1 MLILWDSFIRNN
13 FITLVHAVRLE
24 HCFFQ
29 VPLIKWRGVCYIYPL
44 DVASAIED
52 LYIYFCTT
60 TTICCKLLYEYAR
73 HYQTRVRTL
82 TTYQEQ
88 LTISSFGVIKA
99 FKIPSRAFLPLMVL
113 TSISWSIIIYNISIY
128 TLSDLGDLSNLI
140 CYLGLFNI
148 IIYTLSDLG
157 DSSNLIGSLFRTV
170 TFYKITKIVRAL

>member
-1 MLILWDSFIRNN
+1 MAWCVLYISLGRSLGNRGPIYIFLYNN
-13 FITLVHAVRLE
+13 YNLLQITLR
-24 HCFFQ
+24 
-29 VPLIKWRGVCYIYPL
+29 VC
-44 DVASAIED
+44 
-52 LYIYFCTT
+52 
-60 TTICCKLLYEYAR
+60 
-73 HYQTRVRTL
+73 QTL
-82 TTYQEQ
+82 PNPCSHPYDIPIGGQEQ
-88 LTISSFGVIKA
+88 LTISSFGGIKA
-99 FKIPSRAFLPLMVL
+99 FKIPSRAFFPSMVL